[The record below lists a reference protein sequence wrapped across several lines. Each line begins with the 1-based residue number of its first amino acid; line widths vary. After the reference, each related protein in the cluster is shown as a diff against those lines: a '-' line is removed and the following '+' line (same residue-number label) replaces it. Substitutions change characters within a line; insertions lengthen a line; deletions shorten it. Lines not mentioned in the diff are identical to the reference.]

1 MSAEYPHDDPWQ
13 AAPEQSY
20 PVMPPQ
26 TSTPQPAV
34 AWLPP
39 VANDRTNFA
48 LIGACSIAFSTIF
61 IPQGIADF
69 VDSHSPLLARV
80 EALMLFYLPPLLL
93 IVFGVLAINQE
104 RRWNVVNQRRQMAA
118 AWGVASG
125 IPLAEPHPFL
135 NVGALP
141 PPFTI
146 NLKTNWFAVFALACL
161 VACILLLIWLY
172 FSLSFAL
179 LLGVTFQES
188 VRDVEHYS
196 SFPLIPLIFAPSLVL
211 ILVRSSLPQG
221 IEITAE
227 GMAVRDNW
235 ASNRRQVKKKEIL
248 WHEARLFALREGK
261 PGAFNVRYELSSP
274 TTVVTF
280 SRILRLHWWSRFR
293 PAQPFGEY
301 NAQMDTL
308 LALISAR
315 TGLPLYDVRQGP
327 RANAPSRPGSPA
339 NTRIV
344 LSGVLVGLSFYVQVE
359 GFPGVLFAKVHND
372 GRPVALVLEIIAG
385 ILALSSIWFG
395 YRAPGNQA
403 RLLIRLGYVLL
414 ALAIIGLVLFPF
426 GPFVH

>member
-13 AAPEQSY
+13 PAPEQSY

-26 TSTPQPAV
+26 SSTPQPAV
-34 AWLPP
+34 VWLPP

-48 LIGACSIAFSTIF
+48 LIGAFSIALSTIF

-69 VDSHSPLLARV
+69 VDSHSPLLAKV
-80 EALMLFYLPPLLL
+80 EELMLFYLPPLLL
-93 IVFGVLAINQE
+93 IVFGILAINQE

-118 AWGVASG
+118 AWGFASG
-125 IPLAEPHPFL
+125 IPLAEPYPFST
-135 NVGALP
+135 VGALP
-141 PPFTI
+141 PHFTVH
-146 NLKTNWFAVFALACL
+146 LKTNWIAVFALTCL

-172 FSLSFAL
+172 FSLTFAL

-188 VRDVEHYS
+188 MRDGGHFS
-196 SFPLIPLIFAPSLVL
+196 FFPLIPLIFAPALVL
-211 ILVRSSLPQG
+211 SLVRSSLPQR
-221 IEITAE
+221 IEITTE
-227 GMAVRDNW
+227 GMAVRDHW
-235 ASNRRQVKKKEIL
+235 AGNGRKKVIL

-280 SRILRLHWWSRFR
+280 SRILRPHRWSRFR

-301 NAQMDTL
+301 NAQMDAL
-308 LALISAR
+308 LALISAS
-315 TGLPLYDVRQGP
+315 TGLPLYDVRQAP
-327 RANAPSRPGSPA
+327 RTKAPSLLGSPA
-339 NTRIV
+339 NTSLV
-344 LSGVLVGLSFYVQVE
+344 LSGVLVGLSFYAQVE

-372 GRPVALVLEIIAG
+372 GRPVVLVIEIIAG
-385 ILALSSIWFG
+385 ILALASLWFG
-395 YRAPGNQA
+395 YRVPGNQA
-403 RLLIRLGYVLL
+403 RFLIRLGYVIL